1 MTLNKIPN
9 VPTLTLYDSF
19 DDHLSDNFNER
30 VLFSA
35 PFGSGKT
42 TFLKAYFDQHQEY
55 LVLKLFPV
63 NYAIAQSQDVFEL
76 IKYDL
81 LYELLSKYPDEIQL
95 DHEQYSWL
103 LISQMYLLHQM
114 KIEQPLKLLLKA
126 AKAFSGTAPIP
137 EEETIDMV
145 TSIFGDL
152 SDYKAKLSASE
163 FDNLS
168 SFVKSF
174 KNKKGHIHES
184 DHITELI
191 VDLLIRVQQIK
202 AEHQKTDDREIS
214 VEECETILPKS
225 ILLIDDLDRLDPEH
239 VFRLFNIFSAHYDD
253 VNETNKFGFDKVIF
267 VCDVNNIQ
275 QMFAHRYGISVEFN
289 GYIDKFYSS
298 EIFHFDITRYLKESI
313 TTLLNARTELLK
325 FFPEKNSIDNSFIER
340 YQLTKHDSFSEI
352 LEYVLSEM
360 IDHGQIK
367 IRNFQRFRLYAIPN
381 QKAKFKSLEFQVV
394 FYPLLVLISN
404 LSRFFARSIDLEN
417 ALEVAFKS
425 YPSNYS
431 ELQPG
436 KRSELDTVSQ
446 NLIQICLP
454 FLIDPEKTFNCDFER
469 DKLYT
474 IAFKNEQER
483 EIFISFS
490 MSENFRYRY
499 AVVTHIR
506 FTGSGVLVEGRNEN
520 PSLVHPN
527 PFWFLY
533 LAYKNV
539 KKNKFI

>member
-1 MTLNKIPN
+1 MLNKIPH
-9 VPTLTLYDSF
+9 VPTLTLF
-19 DDHLSDNFNER
+19 DAFDNHLSDNFNER
-30 VLFSA
+30 ILFSA
-35 PFGSGKT
+35 PFGSGKS

-95 DHEQYSWL
+95 DNEQYSWL
-103 LISQMYLLHQM
+103 MISQMYLLHQM

-126 AKAFSGTAPIP
+126 AKAFSGTVPIP

-145 TSIFGDL
+145 TSMFGDL
-152 SDYKAKLSASE
+152 SDYKNKLNTTE

-191 VDLLIRVQQIK
+191 IDLLIRVQQIK
-202 AEHQKTDDREIS
+202 AEHQKIEDRETTA
-214 VEECETILPKS
+214 EEHETLLPKS

-253 VNETNKFGFDKVIF
+253 VNETNKFGFDKIIF

-313 TTLLNARTELLK
+313 RTLLNARTELLK

-340 YQLTKHDSFSEI
+340 YQLTKQDSFSEI
-352 LEYVLSEM
+352 FEYLLSKM
-360 IDHGQIK
+360 IDHGLIK
-367 IRNFQRFRLYAIPN
+367 IRNFQRFRLYTIPN
-381 QKAKFKSLEFQVV
+381 QKAKYKSREFHVV
-394 FYPLLVLISN
+394 YYPLLVLISN

-417 ALEVAFKS
+417 ALEAAFKLYS
-425 YPSNYS
+425 SNYS
-431 ELQPG
+431 EIQPG
-436 KRSELDTVSQ
+436 KRSELDSVSQ

-454 FLIDPEKTFNCDFER
+454 FLIDPDQTFNGDFER
-469 DKLYT
+469 DKQYT
-474 IAFKNEQER
+474 IPFKNEQGR
-483 EIFISFS
+483 EVFICYSI
-490 MSENFRYRY
+490 SENFSYSY
-499 AVVTHIR
+499 TVVNLIR
-506 FTGSGVLVEGRNEN
+506 ITGSGVLVEGKNEN
-520 PSLVHPN
+520 PSLVNPN
-527 PFWFLY
+527 PLWYLY
-533 LAYKNV
+533 LAYKYV
-539 KKNKFI
+539 KTYKFI